1 MKLLRLLLLLAL
13 AVPLVPARAAD
24 AVPVVTTPATPAEIA
39 YWTKLQAELAE
50 FRAANAAYAARV
62 FTQFKVA
69 QLNEIGSRTEKFL
82 DARDADAVDGLGADL
97 QEYRKQLT
105 AMLNATLTPLR
116 LYAEAQGFGA
126 GSANFNPQ
134 QAMILGTRAYTEFEA
149 VNGYKYELFR
159 LHQAINKRVVAAGGP
174 RILFFRTL
182 NLGDSSDFEY
192 AKSTPA
198 QRDEKFVAA
207 SRAIHPSLGVTA
219 EKRFLKYRQD
229 GRGAEAIM
237 IKRDEF
243 ITGVLEI
250 NKQTAN
256 MSDEKLAA
264 EEKNLP
270 ADMPEAERA
279 MFDFVFALERIRRT
293 DSIAHSVLLENWKA
307 VFAQW
312 LGKADESSV
321 PDGCNDLAI
330 SRKEGWFAFTADGKD
345 VEGRS
350 IDTGAIVFTVTSEF
364 PIKGLAFGSNSS
376 LYAFTT
382 AGIFEMKPP
391 AGSAPATFQAVNK
404 VAYQTLVG
412 AFAAAADRQ
421 RFAYAWGGALA
432 IGSEGNEHLFKA
444 NSSSVI
450 TAVDIDKAGR
460 HIVVAYSGQ
469 DNTGAK
475 DVRYGIDVLDLP
487 ESRQEL
493 ADKSVES
500 RSFNSAFA
508 VPVKAAAVSAG
519 AEYVVIATGLETFGT
534 VELFHFV
541 DPLKPVITQLAL
553 DNQPYNFVA
562 VTGSG
567 DQAIVVAGT
576 RNGMIRAWSAKTG
589 DLVARY
595 LVPSGPQGVALA
607 VEGETLVTVNLG
619 APGSY
624 RWSVADGKL
633 LATLDGEAPK
643 IDAAALAVELKAEQ
657 ARRPIIAKYL
667 TMRDITDPK
676 AKVEAAK
683 KFLAEDKAALETSGM
698 YDFVEN
704 TITTTY
710 HGELDKLMD
719 AEKYPELYQRGKEF
733 VAQDIRTETI
743 YFYLLAA
750 ARLTRAAD
758 AEQLFAD
765 ALKLYPESDDIKFQ
779 QHTYLKDKYSRA
791 GSVDA
796 AMKEIDQLNAL
807 RPDGAPR
814 NSLRQGVLFDAA
826 DRAYNAGNQQLALQ
840 HYLKSLDYCESKAD
854 QLNVL
859 PSIFPLAYALKN
871 WNLCTRVASAIIELD
886 PAKKNDKQF
895 MDAARYAYQMY
906 QQQGGK

>member
-1 MKLLRLLLLLAL
+1 MKILRLLLL
-13 AVPLVPARAAD
+13 VTLVAPVLPGRAAET
-24 AVPVVTTPATPAEIA
+24 VPVVTTPATAAEIA
-39 YWTKLQAELAE
+39 YWKQLQAELAE

-97 QEYRKQLT
+97 QEYRKQLS

-116 LYAEAQGFGA
+116 LYAQALGFGA

-134 QAMILGTRAYTEFEA
+134 QAMMLGARAYSEFEA
-149 VNGYKYELFR
+149 VNGYKYELYK
-159 LHQAINKRVVAAGGP
+159 LHQSINKRVVAGGGP

-229 GRGAEAIM
+229 GRGADAIM
-237 IKRDEF
+237 LKRDEF
-243 ITGVLEI
+243 ITQVLGI
-250 NKQTAN
+250 NKQMAN
-256 MSDEKLAA
+256 MSEAKLDA
-264 EEKNLP
+264 EEKNVP
-270 ADMPEAERA
+270 ADAPADTLA
-279 MFDFVFALERIRRT
+279 MFEFAFALERLRRT

-312 LGKADESSV
+312 LGRADESSA
-321 PDGCNDLAI
+321 PDGCNDVAI
-330 SRKEGWFAFTADGKD
+330 SRKEGWFAFTADGKN

-350 IDTGAIVFTVTSEF
+350 IDTGEIVFTVTSEF
-364 PIKGLAFGSNSS
+364 PIKGLVFGSNSS

-391 AGSAPATFQAVNK
+391 AGSAPATFHAVNK
-404 VAYQTLVG
+404 VAYPALVG

-450 TAVDIDKAGR
+450 TAVDIDDAGR

-475 DVRYGIDVLDLP
+475 DIRFGIDVLDLP
-487 ESRQEL
+487 ESKQEL

-508 VPVKAAAVSAG
+508 VPVTAAAVSEG
-519 AEYVVIATGLETFGT
+519 AEYVAITTGHETFGT

-541 DPLKPVITQLAL
+541 DRLKPAITQLAL
-553 DNQPYNFVA
+553 DNQSYNFVA
-562 VTGSG
+562 IVGTG
-567 DQAIVVAGT
+567 DQAAVVAGT
-576 RNGMIRAWSAKTG
+576 RNGMIRVWSAKTG
-589 DLVARY
+589 DLIARY
-595 LVPSGPQGVALA
+595 LVPSGPQGIALA
-607 VEGETLVTVNLG
+607 VEGETLISANLG
-619 APGSY
+619 APGTY
-624 RWSVADGKL
+624 RWSAVDGKL
-633 LATLDGEAPK
+633 LATLDGDAPK
-643 IDAAALAVELKAEQ
+643 IDTARLAAELKAEQ
-657 ARRPIIAKYL
+657 ERRPVIAKYL
-667 TMRDITDPK
+667 VMRDVKDPQ
-676 AKVEAAK
+676 A
-683 KFLAEDKAALETSGM
+683 KAAAASKLLETDGPALEASGLV
-698 YDFVEN
+698 DFVKS
-704 TITTTY
+704 TISQAY
-710 HGELDKLMD
+710 EAELITLME
-719 AEKYPELYQRGKEF
+719 AEKYPELYKRAKEF
-733 VAQDIRTETI
+733 AAQNIKTQAV
-743 YFYLLAA
+743 YYYLLLG
-750 ARLTRAAD
+750 ARRTNAPDAD
-758 AEQLFAD
+758 KLFAE
-765 ALKLYPESDDIKFQ
+765 AQELFPESNDISFQ
-779 QHTYLKDKYSRA
+779 RHTYLKDKYSRA
-791 GSVDA
+791 DNVEA
-796 AMKEIDQLNAL
+796 ALKEIDQLNEL

-814 NSLRQGVLFDAA
+814 NAMRQGVLFDAA
-826 DRAYNAGNQQLALQ
+826 DRAYNAGNQQRALDM
-840 HYLKSLDYCESKAD
+840 YVKSLDYCPTKED

-871 WNLCTRVASAIIELD
+871 WYMCTRVASAILEMD